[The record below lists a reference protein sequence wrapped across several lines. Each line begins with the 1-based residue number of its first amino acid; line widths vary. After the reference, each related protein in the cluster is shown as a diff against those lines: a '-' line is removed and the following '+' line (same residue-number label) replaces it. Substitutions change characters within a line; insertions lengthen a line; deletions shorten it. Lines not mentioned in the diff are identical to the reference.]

1 MLACLHFLV
10 TEFYQ
15 FPFFSWAPKIAG
27 PAHDYF
33 VKSGAMIQILAF
45 TLFRKTSTLY
55 TFWKKKRKET
65 FLFVDLELVYD
76 KLQLEDRKEEI

>member
-1 MLACLHFLV
+1 MTKNKLD
-10 TEFYQ
+10 
-15 FPFFSWAPKIAG
+15 S
-27 PAHDYF
+27 
-33 VKSGAMIQILAF
+33 
-45 TLFRKTSTLY
+45 LFRKTSTLY